1 MPQTIHFEGVP
12 LGFSLAVFQNHPPH
26 THTHSFKATTDIE
39 FLCKKLS
46 DFPETYLWAATSLGT
61 FYQELG
67 KGNCFFRNHTSYDVN
82 HPDTVISLGADWPRI
97 RATFVWDVGG

>member
-12 LGFSLAVFQNHPPH
+12 LGFSLTVFQNPPH
-26 THTHSFKATTDIE
+26 PTHPFNATTDIE

-46 DFPETYLWAATSLGT
+46 NFPETCLWAATSLGT
-61 FYQELG
+61 FYQELE
-67 KGNCFFRNHTSYDVN
+67 KGNCFPRNHTSYDVN
-82 HPDTVISLGADWPRI
+82 HPDTVIGLGADWPRI